1 MPFHM
6 RGTNNHDGPTIR
18 AMRLI
23 SYNLGFM
30 ALAYCVLY
38 LGPSSWVRARS
49 DLRNQVSIVQHIDGL
64 GPIWPGL
71 FLLTAVLVL
80 VCTFLGRLV
89 IVAHGVAAGVWVM
102 YGLAILLGA
111 FLSVPPSPVL
121 SGSAALFG
129 AVTHVGMAR
138 AWAGEGVR

>member
-1 MPFHM
+1 M
-6 RGTNNHDGPTIR
+6 RGTIQQDNHTIR

-23 SYNLGFM
+23 SYNLGLM
-30 ALAYCVLY
+30 ALMYSVLY
-38 LGPSSWVRARS
+38 FGPESWVRFRT
-49 DLRNQVSIVQHIDGL
+49 DLTKQVSIVQHIDGL
-64 GPIWPGL
+64 GPIWPFL
-71 FLLTAVLVL
+71 FLLTACLVL
-80 VCTFLGRLV
+80 ACTFFGREV

-111 FLSVPPSPVL
+111 FLSNPPAPVL
-121 SGSAALFG
+121 SGFAALFG